1 MEFKNISI
9 YFHWPFCESKCPYC
23 DFNSHVRKEINH
35 RQWLLGYLKNIE
47 NWKKKLPHS
56 KIQSV
61 YFGGGTPS
69 LMDPKSIS
77 IILEKL
83 YKNFLLSDDIEIS
96 LEANPTT
103 VEKRKFKDFSSIG
116 VNRISIGVQSFND
129 NDLKR
134 LGRKHSA
141 NDAIKAIDIA
151 KSSFYNVNFD
161 LIYGRQFQNLSEWE
175 KELEF
180 ALSLESQHL
189 SLYQLTIEKG
199 TAFKNLYNAGKLK
212 GLPSQELSRR
222 FFITTNKLCKKKNF
236 NSYEIS
242 NFAKNKFE

>member
-1 MEFKNISI
+1 MDFENISL
-9 YFHWPFCESKCPYC
+9 YFHWPFCMSKCPYC
-23 DFNSHVRKEINH
+23 DFNSHVRKKINH

-96 LEANPTT
+96 LEANPST

-116 VNRISIGVQSFND
+116 INRISIGVQSFND

-134 LGRKHSA
+134 LGRKHSS

-151 KSSFYNVNFD
+151 TVSYT
-161 LIYGRQFQNLSEWE
+161 
-175 KELEF
+175 
-180 ALSLESQHL
+180 HL
-189 SLYQLTIEKG
+189 RAHET
-199 TAFKNLYNAGKLK
+199 
-212 GLPSQELSRR
+212 
-222 FFITTNKLCKKKNF
+222 
-236 NSYEIS
+236 
-242 NFAKNKFE
+242 

>member
-96 LEANPTT
+96 LEANPST
-103 VEKRKFKDFSSIG
+103 VEKRK
-116 VNRISIGVQSFND
+116 
-129 NDLKR
+129 LKIF
-134 LGRKHSA
+134 L
-141 NDAIKAIDIA
+141 
-151 KSSFYNVNFD
+151 
-161 LIYGRQFQNLSEWE
+161 
-175 KELEF
+175 
-180 ALSLESQHL
+180 
-189 SLYQLTIEKG
+189 QLV
-199 TAFKNLYNAGKLK
+199 
-212 GLPSQELSRR
+212 
-222 FFITTNKLCKKKNF
+222 
-236 NSYEIS
+236 
-242 NFAKNKFE
+242 